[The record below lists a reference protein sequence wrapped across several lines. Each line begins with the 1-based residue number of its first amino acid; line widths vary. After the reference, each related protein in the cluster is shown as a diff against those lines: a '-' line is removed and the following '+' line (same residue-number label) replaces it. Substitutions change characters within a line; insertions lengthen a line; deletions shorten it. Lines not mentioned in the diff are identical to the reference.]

1 MRHKPDA
8 PDDTRALRRRR
19 AALAGRLV
27 ALLLTVSAG
36 VSVPA
41 ASACDS
47 ASCSLLTRGAN
58 GLLARKKLRLDLSF
72 GYTDKN
78 LLLNGSQQVQ
88 SVYRPR
94 IFFEHQAIVPGF
106 HRDID
111 GYDRALQGDLTYG
124 LSSRLNLQ
132 ASVPLAVWHAHEVAH
147 GGYQKEYGTV
157 GLGDVLVGARWS
169 MRPRRLVAGF
179 SLKLPTGRHD
189 IGGEFGGGIQDPTLQ
204 PGTGAFD
211 VVGLAQYSWR
221 TETLGLDWSAA
232 ASYQA
237 TTTNSLG
244 YRFGNQTIAT
254 ATAARPLTTSITASL
269 QAKLYHQDR
278 SLYSGQ
284 GVPSTGG
291 TFVYLTPGLRV
302 RASGGFSVYAYL
314 LLVPYRYVNEA
325 QLGPR
330 AAILTG
336 LSRMF

>member
-1 MRHKPDA
+1 MHQEPDA
-8 PDDTRALRRRR
+8 GEDMTGVCHRR
-19 AALAGRLV
+19 AALPGPLV

-36 VSVPA
+36 VSGQP

-47 ASCSLLTRGAN
+47 ASCSLLTRGGN
-58 GLLARKKLRLDLSF
+58 GLLAKKKLRLELSF
-72 GYTDKN
+72 GYTDKG
-78 LLLNGSQQVQ
+78 LLLEGSQEVD

-94 IFFEHQAIVPGF
+94 ILFERQTIVPDF

-111 GYDRALQGDLTYG
+111 GYDRVLQGDLTYG
-124 LSSRLNLQ
+124 LSPRVNLQ
-132 ASVPLAVWHAHEVAH
+132 ASVPLAIWHAHQVAH
-147 GGYQKEYGTV
+147 GNFQQEYGTV
-157 GLGDVLVGARWS
+157 GLGDILLGARWS

-179 SLKLPTGRHD
+179 SLKLPTGRYD

-211 VVGLAQYSWR
+211 LVGLLQYSWR
-221 TETLGLDWSAA
+221 ADALGLDCAVA

-237 TTTNSLG
+237 TTTNPLE

-254 ATAARPLTTSITASL
+254 ATVARALTSTITASL

-278 SLYSGQ
+278 SLYLGQ

-291 TFVYLTPGLRV
+291 TFVYLTPGLHV
-302 RASGGFSVYAYL
+302 RASRGVSLYAFL

-325 QLGPR
+325 QLGPS

-336 LSRMF
+336 VSKLF